1 MHGEHGQGL
10 DKKNSHGFENIYMG
24 GGRGEQWNACMFL
37 RGDLS
42 KTSTVPSHFIMQRIL
57 NTWSQ
62 NEFLKCTMHVWMWLY
77 NSYSPN
83 KSIIERPRQEMG
95 ERNYT
100 SAPLT
105 ARPFGGGWFGVRWKM
120 GEENKKN
127 IGFFIVWLGEIL
139 VEPDYFLPRRTKDEC
154 LSNLEKNGE
163 KKDSY
168 SQIT

>member
-1 MHGEHGQGL
+1 
-10 DKKNSHGFENIYMG
+10 
-24 GGRGEQWNACMFL
+24 
-37 RGDLS
+37 
-42 KTSTVPSHFIMQRIL
+42 
-57 NTWSQ
+57 
-62 NEFLKCTMHVWMWLY
+62 
-77 NSYSPN
+77 
-83 KSIIERPRQEMG
+83 
-95 ERNYT
+95 
-100 SAPLT
+100 
-105 ARPFGGGWFGVRWKM
+105 M